1 MVFIHLAEGFEEIEA
16 ITVVDLLRRANIE
29 AKTVSI
35 TGDKGVT
42 GSHGIKLFAD
52 ILFEETCYDKCQMIV
67 LPGGMPGA
75 KNLDE
80 HEGLGEKI
88 LSFNAEGKWIAAI
101 CAAPLVLGHKG
112 VLLDRK
118 AVCYPSFE
126 EELEGA
132 DVIFDDVCVCENIIT
147 SRGPSTAISFSLEI
161 IRVLADEE
169 ESDRIKK
176 GLLLE
181 R

>member
-1 MVFIHLAEGFEEIEA
+1 MVYIHLADGFEEVEA
-16 ITVVDLLRRANIE
+16 ITVVDLLRRANID

-35 TGDKGVT
+35 TGEKGVT
-42 GSHGIKLFAD
+42 GSHGIKITAD
-52 ILFEETCYDKCQMIV
+52 ILFEEACYDKCRMIV

-88 LSFNAEGKWIAAI
+88 LSFNSEGKWIGAI

-112 VLLDRK
+112 ILLDRK

-126 EELEGA
+126 DELEGA
-132 DVIFDDVCVCENIIT
+132 EVIYDNVCTCENIIT
-147 SRGPSTAISFSLEI
+147 SRGPSTAISFALEI
-161 IRVLADEE
+161 IRVLANEE
-169 ESDRIKK
+169 ESDRVKK
-176 GLLLE
+176 GLLLA